1 MRSACDV
8 AVVGAGFGGL
18 AAALRLA
25 ELGLRVVC
33 LEALAYPGGCAS
45 TFTRKG
51 ARFESGATLF
61 SGFGQGEL
69 FEQWVRRHHMDVR
82 FERIDPPVE
91 LRAPGFEMPIDADR
105 ERFVTRMA
113 DACGEAGPRVT
124 AFFAEQA
131 RVAEALWALF
141 RDPTLLPPLD
151 LGSLLRHAVRA
162 PAYLPLLRLVG
173 RPLRDVLVRHGIE
186 NVAPLRT
193 FLDAVCQI
201 TVQCSA
207 DEAEAPFAMGA
218 MDYYFRGTGHVHGGI
233 GRLAEGMAGAVRD
246 LGGEV
251 VLPCKVHAIAADAGG
266 YRLDTRHGELRA
278 RAVVSNLLPEATARL
293 LGASAG
299 SDDVLAPLQR
309 KVEGGWGA
317 AMLYRVL
324 EAGAVSGRKHAHHVE
339 LVASPSEAF
348 VEGNH
353 VFCSLSGDDEARV
366 PTKAGARTLTVS
378 THVPL
383 RKLLAMNDAEQGA
396 YVASV
401 QQRMRETIA
410 RLAPELDAGVALEM
424 TGSPRTFARFTG
436 RPQGYVGGIPRRAGL
451 GNYRVLTPTRLRPAF
466 YLCGDTCFPGQ
477 STLAV
482 ALSGVKVAERL
493 ADELGHHASEARL
506 SAR

>member
-1 MRSACDV
+1 M

-18 AAALRLA
+18 SAALRLA

-61 SGFGQGEL
+61 SGFGEGEL
-69 FEQWVRRHHMDVR
+69 FAEWVRRHRMRVR

-91 LRAPGFEMPIDADR
+91 LRAPDLRLPVDGDR
-105 ERFVTRMA
+105 ATFVARMA
-113 DACGEAGPRVT
+113 RASGEAGPRVL

-141 RDPTLLPPLD
+141 RDPSLLPPLE
-151 LGSLLRHAVRA
+151 LPALLRHAARA
-162 PAYLPLLRLVG
+162 PHYLPLLRLVG
-173 RPLRDVLVRHGIE
+173 RPLGAVLARHGVE
-186 NVAPLRT
+186 SVAPLRT

-207 DEAEAPFAMGA
+207 AEAEAPFAMGA
-218 MDYYFRGTGHVHGGI
+218 MDYYFRGTGHIHGGV
-233 GRLAEGMAGAVRD
+233 GDLAQGMADAVRA

-251 VLPCKVHAIAADAGG
+251 ELPCKVHKIAEDAAGFL
-266 YRLDTRHGELRA
+266 LDTRRGRLRA
-278 RAVVSNLLPEATARL
+278 RAVVSNLLPEATAQL
-293 LGASAG
+293 LGARAAD
-299 SDDVLAPLQR
+299 DDVLAPLQR
-309 KVEGGWGA
+309 KVETGWGA

-324 EAGAVSGRKHAHHVE
+324 EAGSLANRDEPHHLE
-339 LVASPSEAF
+339 LVSNRDEPF

-353 VFCSLSGDDEARV
+353 VFCSLSGADEPRV
-366 PTKAGARTLTVS
+366 SGAPGARTLTVS
-378 THVPL
+378 THVPM
-383 RKLLAMNDAEQGA
+383 RKLQSMGEAERGA
-396 YVASV
+396 YIGWV
-401 QQRMRETIA
+401 QQRMRDTIS
-410 RLAPELDAGVALEM
+410 RLAPELDARVRLEM

-436 RPQGYVGGIPRRAGL
+436 RPDGYVGGVPRRAGL
-451 GNYRVLTPTRLRPAF
+451 GNYQLLGPTRVRPGL

-482 ALSGVKVAERL
+482 ALSGVKVAERV
-493 ADELGHHASEARL
+493 AAELGG
-506 SAR
+506 SARGARVSVP

>member
-25 ELGLRVVC
+25 ELGLNVVC

-45 TFTRKG
+45 TFTRRG
-51 ARFESGATLF
+51 AQFESGATLF
-61 SGFGQGEL
+61 SGFGEGEL
-69 FEQWVRRHHMDVR
+69 FAEWVRRHRMDVQ
-82 FERIDPPVE
+82 FQRIDPPVE
-91 LRAPGFEMPIDADR
+91 LRGPGFQMPIDADR
-105 ERFVTRMA
+105 ARFVSRMA
-113 DACGEAGPRVT
+113 DACGEAGPQVT
-124 AFFAEQA
+124 AFFEEQA

-141 RDPTLLPPLD
+141 RDPTLLPPF
-151 LGSLLRHAVRA
+151 GIGTLLRHAARA

-173 RPLRDVLVRHGIE
+173 RPLRDVLVRHGIAD
-186 NVAPLRT
+186 VLPLRV

-207 DEAEAPFAMGA
+207 AEAEAPFAMGA

-233 GRLAEGMAGAVRD
+233 GRLAEAMAGAIRSA
-246 LGGEV
+246 GGEV
-251 VLPCKVHAIAADAGG
+251 VLPCKVHSIAGDAAG
-266 YRLDTRHGELRA
+266 YLLTTRHGELRA

-293 LGASAG
+293 LGTRAG
-299 SDDVLAPLQR
+299 GDEVLGPLQER
-309 KVEGGWGA
+309 VEGGWGA

-324 EAGAVSGRKHAHHVE
+324 EPGAVAARPAAHHVE
-339 LVASPSEAF
+339 LVADPEQAL

-353 VFCSLSGDDEARV
+353 VFCSLSGADEARV
-366 PTKAGARTLTVS
+366 AKAAGARTLTVS
-378 THVPL
+378 THVPM
-383 RKLLAMNDAEQGA
+383 RKLLAMTEAEQGTYIGA
-396 YVASV
+396 V
-401 QQRMRETIA
+401 QQRMRETVSL
-410 RLAPELDAGVALEM
+410 LAPELDAGVALEM

-451 GNYRVLTPTRLRPAF
+451 GNYRILTPTRLRPGF

-493 ADELGHHASEARL
+493 AEELGHHAPSAAV

>member
-1 MRSACDV
+1 MKSACDV

-33 LEALAYPGGCAS
+33 LESLAYPGGCAS

-51 ARFESGATLF
+51 ANFESGATLF
-61 SGFGQGEL
+61 SGFGEGEL
-69 FEQWVRRHHMDVR
+69 FAEWIQKHGMDVR

-91 LRAPGFEMPIDADR
+91 LRVPGFDLPIDADR
-105 ERFVTRMA
+105 TRFVARMVA
-113 DACGEAGPRVT
+113 ACGEAGPRV
-124 AFFAEQA
+124 ASFFAEQA

-141 RDPTLLPPLD
+141 RDPSLLPPLD
-151 LGSLLRHAVRA
+151 LGSLLRHAARA

-173 RPLRDVLVRHGIE
+173 RPLREVLTRHG
-186 NVAPLRT
+186 VDSVVPLRT

-207 DEAEAPFAMGA
+207 SEAEAPFAMGA
-218 MDYYFRGTGHVHGGI
+218 MDYYFRGTGHIHGGI
-233 GRLAEGMAGAVRD
+233 GNLAEALATAVRRK
-246 LGGEV
+246 GGEV
-251 VLPCKVHAIAADAGG
+251 VLPCKVHAITEGAAGFHLRTRQGG
-266 YRLDTRHGELRA
+266 LRA

-293 LGASAG
+293 LGASAA
-299 SDDVLAPLQR
+299 DDEVLAPLQR
-309 KVEGGWGA
+309 KVEDGWGA
-317 AMLYRVL
+317 TMLYRVL
-324 EAGAVSGRKHAHHVE
+324 AAGAVQSRPHAHHLE
-339 LVASPSEAF
+339 LVSSPDQPF
-348 VEGNH
+348 IEGNH
-353 VFCSLSGDDEARV
+353 VFCSLSGSGERRV
-366 PTKAGARTLTVS
+366 PAEAGARTLTVS
-378 THVPL
+378 THVPM
-383 RKLLAMNDAEQGA
+383 RKLLAMDEAEQGV
-396 YVASV
+396 YIGEV

-451 GNYRVLTPTRLRPAF
+451 GNYRALGPTRLRPGF

-482 ALSGVKVAERL
+482 ALSGVKVAERIAREL
-493 ADELGHHASEARL
+493 AHHPRGGEV